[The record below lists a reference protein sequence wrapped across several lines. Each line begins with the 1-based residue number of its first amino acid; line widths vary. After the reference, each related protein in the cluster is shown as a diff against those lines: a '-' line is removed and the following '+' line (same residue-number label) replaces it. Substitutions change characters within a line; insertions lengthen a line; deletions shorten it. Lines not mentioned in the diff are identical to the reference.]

1 MANELAEQEAPP
13 AQYES
18 SPMSVIK
25 GEHDEIAELIW
36 RAFREPL
43 SRAAFGE
50 ALCLI
55 LEDISGFENPDPD
68 TLQDLIGV
76 AWEQYRSAIPDSKDF
91 VSA

>member
-18 SPMSVIK
+18 SPMYVSK
-25 GEHDEIAELIW
+25 REHDEIAELIR

-43 SRAAFGE
+43 SQAAFGE
-50 ALCLI
+50 ALCLV

-68 TLQDLIGV
+68 SLQDLIGV
-76 AWEQYRSAIPDSKDF
+76 VWEKYRSAIRDSKDF